1 MSKNA
6 LPTQQ
11 EDFSKWYTE
20 VILKA
25 GLAEYSAVKGCMVIK
40 PYGYALWENIQ
51 KQLDTRIKDAGVQN
65 AYFPL
70 FIPKSFIDREAD
82 HVEGFAPELATIT
95 HVGDTKLDEPLV
107 VRPTSETIMYDTFKD
122 WIHSYRDLPL
132 LINQWANVVRMEKR
146 TSLFLRTT
154 EFLWQEGH
162 TCHAT
167 SQEAEDET
175 LRAVHMYDE
184 FATTCLAIPGYV
196 GRKSESEKFAG
207 AVYTTTIEALSKDG
221 KAIQA
226 GTSHFLGQNFAKSI
240 GIQFQNTEN
249 NFEPVWQTSWGVST
263 RLIGALVVIHGDDK
277 GLRLP
282 PAVAPYQVVIVPIH
296 RTEEEREAVME
307 KVVEMKAVLKDIR
320 VHVDMRDHLSP
331 GAKFFEWELKGAPV
345 RIEIGP
351 KDVAIDQCVVA
362 RRDNGEKTPVS
373 LNDIATYVP
382 TLLERIQDQL
392 YTEAKVYRDEHTFTV
407 NSYDEFKQH
416 IEQQDGFVSA
426 HWCENMEC
434 EAIIKEETKATTRC
448 RPFDMKDEEGKCVR
462 CDNPSHRRM
471 LFAKSY

>member
-51 KQLDTRIKDAGVQN
+51 RLLDKRIKAAGVQN

-70 FIPKSFIDREAD
+70 FIPKSFIQKEAD

-95 HVGDTKLDEPLV
+95 HVGDAKLDEPLV

-132 LINQWANVVRMEKR
+132 MINQWANVVRMEKR
-146 TSLFLRTT
+146 TALFLRTT

-162 TCHAT
+162 TCHA
-167 SQEAEDET
+167 SQQDAEDET
-175 LRAVHMYDE
+175 MRAIRMYDE
-184 FATTCLAIPGYV
+184 FATSCLAIPGYP

-249 NFEPVWQTSWGVST
+249 EFEHAWQTSWGVST
-263 RLIGALVVIHGDDK
+263 RLIGALIVIHGDDK

-282 PAVAPYQVVIVPIH
+282 PQIAPHQVVIVPIH
-296 RTEEEREAVME
+296 RSEEEKEAVMG
-307 KVVEMKAVLKDIR
+307 KVLEMEQALGNLR
-320 VHVDMRDHLSP
+320 VHVDMRDHMSP
-331 GAKFFEWELKGAPV
+331 GAKFFDWELKGAPI

-351 KDVAIDQCVVA
+351 KDVAANQCVVA
-362 RRDNGEKTPVS
+362 RRDTGEKSPVALS
-373 LNDIATYVP
+373 EIATHIP
-382 TLLERIQDQL
+382 MLLDRIQDQL
-392 YTEAKVYRDEHTFTV
+392 YTEAKAYRDEHTFTV
-407 NSYDEFKQH
+407 DSYDEFKKH
-416 IEQQDGFVSA
+416 IDAQDGFVAA
-426 HWCENMEC
+426 HWCEDAAC
-434 EAIIKEETKATTRC
+434 EAMIKEETKATTRC
-448 RPFDMKDEEGKCVR
+448 RPFDMQDEEGTCVR
-462 CDNPSHRRM
+462 CNKPSQRRI